1 MPKERSDA
9 MEALTKAIEKAI
21 AGGWKW
27 HSTKHNRKFL
37 RTGYYLDG
45 VGIWF
50 EELELADTEGVP
62 AEMVMGIDTY
72 KTIFNHDFARA
83 LWPEIKEE
91 WYPMRKEWDKY
102 GMWYYDGGYMPDFGG
117 QEWQWHLQNMV
128 VADDPIKYLEEN
140 M

>member
-1 MPKERSDA
+1 MTHQEI
-9 MEALTKAIEKAI
+9 LTKAIEKAI

-50 EELELADTEGVP
+50 EELELVDTEGVP

-83 LWPEIKEE
+83 LWGEGTEFKRDTKHEL
-91 WYPMRKEWDKY
+91 WS
-102 GMWYYDGGYMPDFGG
+102 YDGTYSPDFEG
-117 QEWQWHLQNMV
+117 ETWQYHLQQMV
-128 VADDPIKYLEEN
+128 IADDPIKYLGDHL
-140 M
+140 